1 MLGKTYLGRQPRGSG
16 GAGRAQRGPRKQAV
30 GARGKVEG
38 GMGGQR
44 WPRTTSVFS
53 PDTPPK
59 VQGSLDRRGNRHRL
73 PLGSKALTRERGGS
87 LRLLWNEVRTKARG
101 FGCTNPPMCTRPRM
115 TDAEALQSAEIRGSH
130 AGPQA
135 PGGPRLSAQP
145 PPPGTVS
152 CSAGATS
159 GSGRRSERGGGDAR
173 AGLDNPEAP
182 AGRRGRQ
189 VGTSPRAAAA
199 RPVPRLQ
206 SLAVWWLRGEERGR
220 SSGMTGRGARRT
232 RRAEALA
239 RHSAAGRGGGGG
251 G

>member
-16 GAGRAQRGPRKQAV
+16 GAGRAQRGPSKQAV

-87 LRLLWNEVRTKARG
+87 LLG
-101 FGCTNPPMCTRPRM
+101 FYGMRSGPRREGLAAPPMCTRPRM

-130 AGPQA
+130 AGPRA

-152 CSAGATS
+152 RTRSRAQLLRAPRPPGQEPLPALAADLSAGA
-159 GSGRRSERGGGDAR
+159 
-173 AGLDNPEAP
+173 
-182 AGRRGRQ
+182 
-189 VGTSPRAAAA
+189 GTPG
-199 RPVPRLQ
+199 PV
-206 SLAVWWLRGEERGR
+206 
-220 SSGMTGRGARRT
+220 
-232 RRAEALA
+232 
-239 RHSAAGRGGGGG
+239 
-251 G
+251 